1 MAEVSPKEVRLQDM
15 MVKIK
20 EHYEWAILSEENQVN
35 LKRCNQSIF
44 ISTRTQGGNVIGKI
58 LKLCFNKIIGTSFF
72 ATSASLSLRGGNKVR
87 FF

>member
-35 LKRCNQSIF
+35 LKRCNLSIF
-44 ISTRTQGGNVIGKI
+44 ISTRTQGGNVIGKT
-58 LKLCFNKIIGTSFF
+58 LSCVLTKL
-72 ATSASLSLRGGNKVR
+72 
-87 FF
+87 